1 MIIKMAIIPY
11 VNTVELTV
19 GFGVQLLSK
28 AFRHPF
34 LTG

>member
-1 MIIKMAIIPY
+1 
-11 VNTVELTV
+11 LTV

-34 LTG
+34 LTGWSPTKTVYFIIKL